1 MQTFMPYP
9 EFKRSAKCLD
19 FRRLGKQR
27 VEAMQVH
34 RIVSGKRTEGGW
46 INHPAVRMWWGY
58 QDALAAYHNAM
69 LYEWI
74 YRGYINNMPKIPHAV
89 DYVMPEF
96 IGNKKFHDSHKSNLL
111 NKDFDYY
118 KKFGWSVERDMPYY
132 WPVQ

>member
-9 EFKRSAKCLD
+9 EFKKSAKCLD

-89 DYVMPEF
+89 DYVMPVF

-111 NKDFDYY
+111 LKIPEHYGRHFKNISDDL
-118 KKFGWSVERDMPYY
+118 PYI
-132 WPVQ
+132 WPK